1 MPDGASGFTVK
12 DETNIRP
19 SEFSDDGLALSFSTR
34 YAGQLL
40 YVPAWSKWLRWDGI
54 RWAPDDTL
62 LVFDLA
68 RVHCREYAAH
78 ALNVHPKKGDS
89 MADAITSAGTIAA
102 VERLARSD
110 PRHARR
116 AEDFDADPWA
126 LNTPAGVLC
135 LRTGEM
141 HPHRNGG
148 LHTKVAGAAP
158 GGECPRWVQFLHE
171 ITQGDAE
178 LVAYLQRLIGYTL
191 LGEIPEHAFAFLL
204 GPGKNGKSVLLGT
217 AAAMLGDYAT
227 TAMAD
232 VFTVGRNDQHP
243 THLASLRG
251 ARMVIVSE
259 TEAGVPWAE
268 SRLKALTAGD
278 RIAARVMRGDPFE
291 FTPAFTLWVAGN
303 HRPVLRN
310 PDAAMRRRMHLIPLT
325 FVPPNPDLDLDKAL
339 RAELPGIMAWAVQGC
354 LLWQANRLSPPPIVT
369 SSTDDY
375 FEEQDNLTSWFA
387 ERCERRPAANVA
399 SRALFSDWK
408 KWSLERG
415 EEAGTEK
422 KFSENLQRL
431 AVKKKTAKGAVFVDL
446 RLLPNEA
453 GAW

>member
-1 MPDGASGFTVK
+1 MPDSAGFSIE

-19 SEFSDDGLALSFSTR
+19 PEFSDDGLALAFSTR

-62 LVFDLA
+62 HVFDLA
-68 RVHCREYAAH
+68 RVHCREMAAH
-78 ALNVHPKKGDS
+78 AMEAHPKKGDG

-126 LNTPAGVLC
+126 LNTPVGVLC
-135 LRTGEM
+135 LRTGKIR
-141 HPHRNGG
+141 PHSGRE

-158 GGECPRWVQFLHE
+158 AAGCSRWLRFLEE

-178 LVAYLQRLIGYTL
+178 LVSYFQRLIGYTL
-191 LGEIPEHAFAFLL
+191 LGVIPEHAFAFLL
-204 GPGKNGKSVLLGT
+204 GPGKNGKSVLLST
-217 AAAMLGDYAT
+217 VAAMMGDYAV

-278 RIAARVMRGDPFE
+278 KIAARVMRGDPFE
-291 FTPAFTLWVAGN
+291 FVPAFTLWVSGN

-310 PDAAMRRRMHLIPLT
+310 PDAAMRRRMHLVPLT
-325 FVPPNPDLDLDKAL
+325 FVPAKPDLDLDKTL
-339 RAELPGIMAWAVQGC
+339 LAELDGIMAWAVEGC
-354 LLWQANRLSPPPIVT
+354 LIWQTKRLSPPATVT
-369 SSTDDY
+369 SATDAY
-375 FEEQDNLTSWFA
+375 FEEQDNLASWFV
-387 ERCERRPAANVA
+387 ERCERRTTANVA
-399 SRALFSDWK
+399 SRALFADWK
-408 KWSLERG
+408 RWSLERG

-431 AVKKKTAKGAVFVDL
+431 ALKKKTKTGAVFLDL
-446 RLLPNEA
+446 RLLPN
-453 GAW
+453 GNGVW